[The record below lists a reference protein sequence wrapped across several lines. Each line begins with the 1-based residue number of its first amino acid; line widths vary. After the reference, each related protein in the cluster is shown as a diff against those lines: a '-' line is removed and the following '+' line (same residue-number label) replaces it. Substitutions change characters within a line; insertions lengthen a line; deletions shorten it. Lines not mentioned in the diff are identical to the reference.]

1 MPVQVLDNGLYAPE
15 GVLQYAWFRLAT
27 PDGERFRCIALRELS
42 SIPIAMREDYD
53 LLGKQWA
60 AVRGLYNAGVHFLYS
75 AAGIFT
81 PEHIGIV
88 QYYGAAAE
96 DFSLQ
101 EAASHAQ
108 TQIAAVI
115 ATLAASYPQ
124 SITRQPDLK
133 WVEWYVEFI
142 TRRSQNVLALLGH
155 PDPRETRRGLGKEG
169 ELPNN
174 TPEDLASE
182 QNELLFR
189 GLAKLREDFIFQVT
203 AEHLGRRRLT
213 EALVRVAQAASNVAS
228 RRRGSIGIGFSVGI
242 PLMAAISNSQG
253 GGYSRSDSQAQS
265 SAEGASHG
273 WGQSHTDSLAHTD
286 SHSQTVG
293 GSETK
298 GVAVSHVDSQADSDS
313 WGHTDS
319 RAHTDS
325 QAQTESRSV
334 TQSNSVSQS
343 NSASQ
348 GSSSNW
354 SQSESTNWGQGQ
366 SANWSQSEGQST
378 NQSTGQNQSNS
389 LDVGLNAGANAGL
402 SGGLGEISPLA
413 GKLSGGVNVGGSLGA
428 GHNWGES
435 ASQGT
440 GSSESASVGGGVN
453 SSVGGGVTN
462 SMGGGSSSSTSTTNT
477 QTSGTAVSQGSA
489 DTAGSADTIGA
500 ADSVGGARSRGVS
513 DGVTKSRSESKSWA
527 DSVGSAD
534 TRGQA
539 DGVSENWGESYS
551 QGQSLGTALSR
562 SGAQAVSGGFSTG
575 LIPSVSINRT
585 WQTEDDVADRATEV
599 LRQLEALL
607 NAASAEG
614 GFMTSALLFTASEA
628 GATAAEALVPQA
640 FHGPNVP
647 TPVLTIRPQGIER
660 EQLREHAWAFL
671 PARIP
676 DPNDT
681 LFQGMLGEK
690 FSTLQNCPMVSA
702 YTAPALI
709 EEGTAVTVMPPI
721 PAEMGFIPQM
731 PGEVVLG
738 HQISPTTRDLTAA
751 TVRLDPGRL
760 MHTLFAGDTGFGKS
774 VAAIRMAYETTLK
787 WKLRTVVLD
796 FGAGWRQLLNAQG
809 LDGHVDILQ
818 LWPNAARPLRWNPLQ
833 IGRNIDPETQWR
845 AFADIFGSIAR
856 LGVKRQKQELLEAL
870 RRLYISNGVLVDDP
884 KVQVSPKWGF
894 VCDQAEAEL
903 VEESLGKPLAALT
916 AEKRQKLAVRRSTC
930 VGLENLYQDVE
941 EKLKAVPPRDTMLSG
956 VLEGILFRLNP
967 LVQGAAAAQFA
978 PGEEVIAIEDMGKP
992 WGISIIEGGMF
1003 LDDFGKA
1010 FLLGWAGWH
1019 LYTDMVARRVHEVN
1033 EAEPILQIFFEEA
1046 NKIFA
1051 GADSGGGDEDES
1063 SGVSASQR
1071 FGDMF
1076 RDARKYKARLHV
1088 ITQAPHMLPADIV
1101 SSCNNL
1107 VIAFLKNP
1115 KDKDLV
1121 LSSLARS
1128 EKGFR
1133 DEEWRRF
1140 VSDIPIGLAIGRFP
1154 YTSTRELQRAVLF
1167 RPLLLDVREP
1177 TDAEI
1182 EQKLGTILL

>member
-1 MPVQVLDNGLYAPE
+1 MPVQVLDNGLYAPD
-15 GVLQYAWFRLAT
+15 GMLQYAWFRLGT
-27 PDGERFRCIALRELS
+27 PDGERYRCIVLRELS
-42 SIPIAMREDYD
+42 SIPIAVREDYD

-88 QYYGAAAE
+88 QYYGAVAE
-96 DFSLQ
+96 DLSLQ
-101 EAASHAQ
+101 VAASRAQ
-108 TQIAAVI
+108 TQIAAVV

-124 SITRQPDLK
+124 SITRPPALK

-142 TRRSQNVLALLGH
+142 TRRSQDVLALLGH

-169 ELPNN
+169 ELPND
-174 TPEDLASE
+174 TPEDLAAE

-213 EALVRVAQAASNVAS
+213 EALARVAQAASNVAS

-242 PLMAAISNSQG
+242 PLLAAISNSQG
-253 GGYSRSDSQAQS
+253 GGYSRADSQAQS
-265 SAEGASHG
+265 TDEGASHG

-286 SHSQTVG
+286 SRGHTVG

-298 GVAVSHVDSQADSDS
+298 GVAVSHVDSQADSAS

-325 QAQTESRSV
+325 QAHTQSQSV
-334 TQSNSVSQS
+334 TQSSSVSNSQ
-343 NSASQ
+343 SASQ
-348 GSSSNW
+348 GSASNW
-354 SQSESTNWGQGQ
+354 SQSQSANWGQGQ
-366 SANWSQSEGQST
+366 SANWSQSEGQSS
-378 NQSTGQNQSNS
+378 NQSTGQSQSIS
-389 LDVGLNAGANAGL
+389 VEAGLNAGANAGL

-413 GKLSGGVNVGGSLGA
+413 GKLSGGVNVDGSLGA
-428 GHNWGES
+428 GHSWGES

-440 GSSESASVGGGVN
+440 GTSDSSSAGGGVN

-462 SMGGGSSSSTSTTNT
+462 SMGGGSFASSGTTNT
-477 QTSGTAVSQGSA
+477 QTSGPAVSQGSA
-489 DTAGSADTIGA
+489 DTVGS
-500 ADSVGGARSRGVS
+500 ADSVGGAHSQGFS

-527 DSVGSAD
+527 DSVGTAD
-534 TRGQA
+534 MRGQA
-539 DGVSENWGESYS
+539 DGVSENWGESVA

-575 LIPSVSINRT
+575 LVPSVSLNRT

-607 NAASAEG
+607 NVASAEG

-628 GATAAEALVPQA
+628 GATAAEALVSQA

-690 FSTLQNCPMVSA
+690 YSTLQNRPMVSA

-709 EEGTAVTVMPPI
+709 EEGTAVTVMPSI

-738 HQISPTTRDLTAA
+738 HQISPTTRDLTPA
-751 TVRLDPGRL
+751 TVRLDHGRL

-809 LDGHVDILQ
+809 LGGHVDILQ

-870 RRLYISNGVLVDDP
+870 RRLYIANGVLVDDP

-894 VCDQAEAEL
+894 VWDQAEAEL
-903 VEESLGKPLAALT
+903 IDEPLGKPLAALT
-916 AEKRQKLAVRRSTC
+916 AEKRQKLAVRRST
-930 VGLENLYQDVE
+930 
-941 EKLKAVPPRDTMLSG
+941 
-956 VLEGILFRLNP
+956 
-967 LVQGAAAAQFA
+967 
-978 PGEEVIAIEDMGKP
+978 
-992 WGISIIEGGMF
+992 
-1003 LDDFGKA
+1003 
-1010 FLLGWAGWH
+1010 
-1019 LYTDMVARRVHEVN
+1019 
-1033 EAEPILQIFFEEA
+1033 
-1046 NKIFA
+1046 
-1051 GADSGGGDEDES
+1051 
-1063 SGVSASQR
+1063 
-1071 FGDMF
+1071 
-1076 RDARKYKARLHV
+1076 
-1088 ITQAPHMLPADIV
+1088 
-1101 SSCNNL
+1101 
-1107 VIAFLKNP
+1107 
-1115 KDKDLV
+1115 
-1121 LSSLARS
+1121 
-1128 EKGFR
+1128 
-1133 DEEWRRF
+1133 
-1140 VSDIPIGLAIGRFP
+1140 
-1154 YTSTRELQRAVLF
+1154 
-1167 RPLLLDVREP
+1167 
-1177 TDAEI
+1177 
-1182 EQKLGTILL
+1182 

>member
-1 MPVQVLDNGLYAPE
+1 MAQLI
-15 GVLQYAWFRLAT
+15 R
-27 PDGERFRCIALRELS
+27 
-42 SIPIAMREDYD
+42 
-53 LLGKQWA
+53 A
-60 AVRGLYNAGVHFLYS
+60 A
-75 AAGIFT
+75 
-81 PEHIGIV
+81 
-88 QYYGAAAE
+88 
-96 DFSLQ
+96 
-101 EAASHAQ
+101 
-108 TQIAAVI
+108 
-115 ATLAASYPQ
+115 
-124 SITRQPDLK
+124 
-133 WVEWYVEFI
+133 
-142 TRRSQNVLALLGH
+142 
-155 PDPRETRRGLGKEG
+155 
-169 ELPNN
+169 
-174 TPEDLASE
+174 
-182 QNELLFR
+182 
-189 GLAKLREDFIFQVT
+189 
-203 AEHLGRRRLT
+203 
-213 EALVRVAQAASNVAS
+213 
-228 RRRGSIGIGFSVGI
+228 
-242 PLMAAISNSQG
+242 
-253 GGYSRSDSQAQS
+253 
-265 SAEGASHG
+265 
-273 WGQSHTDSLAHTD
+273 
-286 SHSQTVG
+286 
-293 GSETK
+293 
-298 GVAVSHVDSQADSDS
+298 
-313 WGHTDS
+313 
-319 RAHTDS
+319 
-325 QAQTESRSV
+325 
-334 TQSNSVSQS
+334 
-343 NSASQ
+343 
-348 GSSSNW
+348 
-354 SQSESTNWGQGQ
+354 
-366 SANWSQSEGQST
+366 
-378 NQSTGQNQSNS
+378 
-389 LDVGLNAGANAGL
+389 
-402 SGGLGEISPLA
+402 
-413 GKLSGGVNVGGSLGA
+413 
-428 GHNWGES
+428 
-435 ASQGT
+435 
-440 GSSESASVGGGVN
+440 
-453 SSVGGGVTN
+453 
-462 SMGGGSSSSTSTTNT
+462 
-477 QTSGTAVSQGSA
+477 
-489 DTAGSADTIGA
+489 
-500 ADSVGGARSRGVS
+500 
-513 DGVTKSRSESKSWA
+513 
-527 DSVGSAD
+527 
-534 TRGQA
+534 QA
-539 DGVSENWGESYS
+539 DGVSENWGEFAAE
-551 QGQSLGTALSR
+551 GQSLGVALSR

-575 LIPSVSINRT
+575 LVPSVSINRT

-647 TPVLTIRPQGIER
+647 TPVLTVRPQGIEPGAAAR
-660 EQLREHAWAFL
+660 ACLGFPAL
-671 PARIP
+671 PASPIRTIRCSRA
-676 DPNDT
+676 
-681 LFQGMLGEK
+681 LLGEK
-690 FSTLQNCPMVSA
+690 YSTLQNCPMVSA

-738 HQISPTTRDLTAA
+738 HQVSPTTRDLTAA
-751 TVRLDPGRL
+751 PVRLDPGRL

-809 LDGHVDILQ
+809 LEGHVDILQ

-870 RRLYISNGVLVDDP
+870 RRLYIANGVLVDDP

-894 VCDQAEAEL
+894 VCGQAEAEL
-903 VEESLGKPLAALT
+903 IGEPPGQAAGRT
-916 AEKRQKLAVRRSTC
+916 DGRDNASSWPCSVRPAWGWKICTRRWKRR
-930 VGLENLYQDVE
+930 
-941 EKLKAVPPRDTMLSG
+941 LKAVPPRDTMLSG

-978 PGEEVIAIEDMGKP
+978 PGEDVIAIEDLGKP

-1010 FLLGWAGWH
+1010 FLLGWVGWH

-1033 EAEPILQIFFEEA
+1033 EDEPILQIFFEEA

-1051 GADSGGGDEDES
+1051 GADSGGGDEEES

-1088 ITQAPHMLPADIV
+1088 ITQAPHMLPADII

-1154 YTSTRELQRAVLF
+1154 YTSA
-1167 RPLLLDVREP
+1167 
-1177 TDAEI
+1177 A
-1182 EQKLGTILL
+1182 